1 MTHRPVPLWL
11 AFVVFLAVV
20 FLILAA
26 VACWPWLL
34 VVLLVLATVGAV
46 WQAVTRR

>member
-1 MTHRPVPLWL
+1 MRRPVPLWL
-11 AFVVFLAVV
+11 AFAAFLAVIA
-20 FLILAA
+20 LILAA

-34 VVLLVLATVGAV
+34 APVLVLALAGVI